1 MLLNDNGQC
10 VDAGVS
16 DLFFSENVNDLAE
29 AQALCAVCPVQLA
42 CLEYALEEDAEWGVW
57 GGVIFWDGV
66 PFYRRRG
73 RGRPRKDEPSV
84 PLVAERGDL
93 WQMVQSA

>member
-1 MLLNDNGQC
+1 MLLNDNGVC

-16 DLFFSENVNDLAE
+16 DLFFSENVNDLAK
-29 AQALCAVCPVQLA
+29 AQALCAGCPVQLA
-42 CLEYALEEDAEWGVW
+42 CLEFALEENAEWGVW

-73 RGRPRKDEPSV
+73 RGRPRKDEARV
-84 PLVAERGDL
+84 PLMAERRDL
-93 WQMVQSA
+93 WQLVQSA